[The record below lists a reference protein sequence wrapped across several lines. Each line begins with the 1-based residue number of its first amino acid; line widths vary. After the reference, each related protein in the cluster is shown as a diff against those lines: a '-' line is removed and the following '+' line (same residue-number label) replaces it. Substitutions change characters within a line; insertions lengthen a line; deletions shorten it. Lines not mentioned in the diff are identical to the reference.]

1 MAKDSKQ
8 LKELSDEELKQVNG
22 KVKSGKCIDYTE
34 MG

>member
-22 KVKSGKCIDYTE
+22 KVKSGKCIDFTE